1 MRDDANGCK
10 LASKAPAVCHQ
21 TASPRSPTECICVMT
36 ILSRIPFVWWSVST
50 PWLKNKRW
58 PTGPPF
64 FLFLFLSPC
73 SFALFHYSS
82 LPHSL
87 RTGGG
92 GQKTDPN
99 CISHRDAAEAQ
110 LAVCLW
116 CSAGSGWT
124 HPLSASCLM
133 RSNTRTG
140 HMDPRCVLARGSP
153 DSEPAETLSEGGTG
167 NLCPFST
174 FRNLGMLT
182 SGVSWIVFAPV
193 QAFTFTVTPNIR
205 RWRKFHTMF
214 FGDIQVSNTLFAV
227 SFSPNPWEHNSLNY

>member
-1 MRDDANGCK
+1 MANW
-10 LASKAPAVCHQ
+10 
-21 TASPRSPTECICVMT
+21 TT
-36 ILSRIPFVWWSVST
+36 
-50 PWLKNKRW
+50 
-58 PTGPPF
+58 
-64 FLFLFLSPC
+64 FLFVSFSFPLFFCTVSLQLSTT
-73 SFALFHYSS
+73 LIENW
-82 LPHSL
+82 
-87 RTGGG
+87 G

-110 LAVCLW
+110 LGVCLW

-182 SGVSWIVFAPV
+182 SGVSWSSICTGASIHVYRDAQYQKVTQIPHNVFWGHSG
-193 QAFTFTVTPNIR
+193 FKHSFCR
-205 RWRKFHTMF
+205 F
-214 FGDIQVSNTLFAV
+214 FLS
-227 SFSPNPWEHNSLNY
+227 